1 MIELEQVSPL
11 LFRFNYH
18 GQRWYYTLDPVT
30 LYPSVTT
37 ILDGVLP
44 TSYIVKE
51 LIGKYGIEGFN
62 KFMREK
68 ADYGTLFHIFCS
80 HYFEFGEITDL
91 QMENFAHDFGR
102 VDFKANYLSLKKD
115 MLSIAK
121 FKEDYNVVP
130 LVNEKPFHYNDG
142 ALRFAGTIDL
152 IAEMDINKKRELAII
167 DFKSGRSGLY
177 DSHGMQLG
185 LYQILAGANG
195 YSATNLINVAPKD
208 WQKEPTYHFKNW
220 KGNKQLDKIGHL
232 IKLFLIDF
240 EEPKEILVFD
250 KTMNGSSAFS
260 KVNIAD
266 YVSGFNKNYF
276 N

>member
-1 MIELEQVSPL
+1 MIELEQVSDL

-37 ILDGVLP
+37 ILDATTP
-44 TSYIVKE
+44 TSYPVKQ
-51 LIGKYGIEGFN
+51 LIGQYGMDGFN

-80 HYFEFGEITDL
+80 HYFEYGEISDM
-91 QMENFAHDFGR
+91 QMEQMADKFGR
-102 VDFKANYLSLKKD
+102 VDFRANYISLKKD

-121 FKEDYNVVP
+121 FKEDYDVVP
-130 LVNEKPFHYNDG
+130 LVNEKPMHYNDG
-142 ALRFAGTIDL
+142 KLRFAGTIDL
-152 IAEMDINKKRELAII
+152 IAEMTINKQRKKAII
-167 DFKSGRSGLY
+167 DFKSGKNGFFE
-177 DSHGMQLG
+177 SHGMQLG
-185 LYQILAGANG
+185 FYQLLAGANG
-195 YSATNLINVAPKD
+195 HAAVNLINVSPKD
-208 WQKEPTYHFKNW
+208 WQKEPTYNFKNW
-220 KGNKQLDKIGHL
+220 KDHKCLDKIGHL

-250 KTMNGSSAFS
+250 KTMEGSGAFS

-266 YVSGFNKNYF
+266 YVSGFSKNYF